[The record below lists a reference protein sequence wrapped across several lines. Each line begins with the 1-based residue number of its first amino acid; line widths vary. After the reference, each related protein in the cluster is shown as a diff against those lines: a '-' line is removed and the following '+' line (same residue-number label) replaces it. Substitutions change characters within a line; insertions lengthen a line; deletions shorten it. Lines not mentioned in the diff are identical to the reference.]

1 MTSSIRTG
9 AYAFLIRLDLM
20 FFMSL
25 WNNFQLEKIK
35 KNYKIKKIL
44 TLSWFLIHSKLKVI
58 FDITTQFLMIWNLS

>member
-1 MTSSIRTG
+1 MTSSIRNG
-9 AYAFLIRLDLM
+9 AYAFLIRLDLI

-44 TLSWFLIHSKLKVI
+44 TLS
-58 FDITTQFLMIWNLS
+58 

>member
-1 MTSSIRTG
+1 MTLSIRNG

-35 KNYKIKKIL
+35 KTYKIKKIL
-44 TLSWFLIHSKLKVI
+44 TLS
-58 FDITTQFLMIWNLS
+58 